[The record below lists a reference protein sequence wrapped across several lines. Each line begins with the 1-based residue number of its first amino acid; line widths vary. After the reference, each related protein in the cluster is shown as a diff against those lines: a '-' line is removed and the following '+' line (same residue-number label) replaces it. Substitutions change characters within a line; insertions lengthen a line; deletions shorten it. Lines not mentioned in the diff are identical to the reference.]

1 MAFVLSKPVLN
12 NEILSLDPSKLTQ
25 LLPKRVQ
32 EDRDTRSSAWI
43 QESDAAVLYD
53 FKGERFLEVTA
64 ERATLV
70 HQEHAAIELP
80 KGTYRVWIQ
89 REYSPEEIR
98 RVVD

>member
-1 MAFVLSKPVLN
+1 MWRHGDVFVAKTSKIPRGAKARPN
-12 NEILSLDPSKLTQ
+12 CILAEGELTGHCH
-25 LLPKRVQ
+25 R
-32 EDRDTRSSAWI
+32 I
-43 QESDAAVLYD
+43 QESDAAILYD

-64 ERATLV
+64 EQATLV

-98 RVVD
+98 KVVD